1 MNKTTAIFFFV
12 LFLSIANIADAG
24 PITYIL
30 CQTACNAGWVS
41 CYAAAGLVAGT
52 VTGGLGAPA
61 AAILCNVA
69 QGACMAA
76 CAASFLTPTP

>member
-1 MNKTTAIFFFV
+1 MTKQLFFAILLSLLLLSTTE
-12 LFLSIANIADAG
+12 AG
-24 PITYIL
+24 PITFIL
-30 CQTACNAGWVS
+30 CQSACNAGWVS

-61 AAILCNVA
+61 AALLCNVA

-76 CAASFLTPTP
+76 CAASFLTPIP

>member
-1 MNKTTAIFFFV
+1 MDRKLIVAIFLV
-12 LFLSIANIADAG
+12 LLLSSMADAG
-24 PITYIL
+24 PLTYIL
-30 CQTACNAGWVS
+30 CQSACNAGWVS

-52 VTGGLGAPA
+52 VTGGVGAPA
-61 AAILCNVA
+61 AAILCNVG